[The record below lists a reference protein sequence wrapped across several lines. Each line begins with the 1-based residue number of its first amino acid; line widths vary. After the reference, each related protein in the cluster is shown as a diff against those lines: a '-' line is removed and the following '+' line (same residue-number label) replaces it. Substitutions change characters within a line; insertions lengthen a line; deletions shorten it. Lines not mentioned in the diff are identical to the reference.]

1 MKTVYLTICFM
12 PITMKNGNS
21 KLYMLKDLL
30 LSLNLHLSE
39 IIKKKRYLWVY
50 RERKIFNIILIS
62 RNKQKN
68 SKEQT
73 SLITCK
79 WLSKRQAIS

>member
-39 IIKKKRYLWVY
+39 IIKKNVIYEFTENIKYL
-50 RERKIFNIILIS
+50 ILF
-62 RNKQKN
+62 
-68 SKEQT
+68 
-73 SLITCK
+73 
-79 WLSKRQAIS
+79 